1 MKSIRNICNQPASL
15 PVMADDIL
23 EFHAGRLLLLF
34 NICGVKNRIEGLTK
48 MAKLDFFVRYPEFF
62 AVACKHLG
70 KEHEALPSPVESEM
84 VRLHYG
90 PWDRRYYH
98 VLAYLEGAGLIEVSQ
113 DGTTILLGLSPRGDE
128 IAGQLSK
135 QPAYERLTSHMRS
148 VKRVLGHRKGA
159 GLKKMIYELFDEEV
173 AHLSIGEAI
182 R

>member
-1 MKSIRNICNQPASL
+1 MKSIRNLSNQSASL
-15 PVMADDIL
+15 PLMADDIL

-34 NICGVKNRIEGLTK
+34 KICGVNNRIEGLTK

-70 KEHEALPSPVESEM
+70 KDHEGLPSPVESEM
-84 VRLHYG
+84 VRHHYG

-98 VLAYLEGAGLIEVSQ
+98 VLAYLEGRGLIEACQ
-113 DGTTILLGLSPRGDE
+113 DGATIVLGLSTKGDE

-135 QPAYERLTSHMRS
+135 QPAYEQLTSHMRS
-148 VKRVLGHRKGA
+148 VKRVLGARKGA
-159 GLKKMIYELFDEEV
+159 SLKKMIYELFDEEV
-173 AHLSIGEAI
+173 ARLSMGEVI

>member
-1 MKSIRNICNQPASL
+1 MKSIRNLGDQPASL
-15 PVMADDIL
+15 PLMADDIL

-34 NICGVKNRIEGLTK
+34 KICGVKNRIEGLTK

-84 VRLHYG
+84 VRHHYG
-90 PWDRRYYH
+90 PWDGRYYH
-98 VLAYLEGAGLIEVSQ
+98 VLAYLEGRGLIEVRQ
-113 DGTTILLGLSPRGDE
+113 DAATILLGLSPKGNE

-135 QPAYERLTSHMRS
+135 QPAYEHLTSHMRS

-159 GLKKMIYELFDEEV
+159 GLKKMVYELFDEEV
-173 AHLSIGEAI
+173 ARLSIGEAI